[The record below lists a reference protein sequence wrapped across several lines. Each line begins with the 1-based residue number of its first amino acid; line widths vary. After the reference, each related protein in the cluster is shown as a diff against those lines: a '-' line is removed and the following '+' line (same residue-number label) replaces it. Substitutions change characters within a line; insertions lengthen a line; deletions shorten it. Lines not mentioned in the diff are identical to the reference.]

1 VALSVHGRSGAGK
14 SALVRHFLDGLI
26 ARDEAVVLSGRCH
39 EHEAVPYK
47 AVDGLI
53 DALVR
58 YLRHLPRPEAQA
70 LLPRDV
76 GPLMRVFPVLRHA
89 EAVAAAPRRA
99 AEIPDPQEVRRR
111 AFAALRELLAR
122 LGDRQPLVLFIDDL
136 QWGDADSAALLAE
149 LLRPPDPPVLLLL
162 GCHRSED
169 EATTPLLRELLG
181 PRRETDPAL
190 DRRALAVEALT
201 GGEAE
206 ALALTLLGR
215 EDPAAPVRAKAIA
228 RESGGN
234 PFFVAEL
241 VRNIQASL
249 GPAGR
254 PAAGG
259 DAALEDVLW
268 ARVLRLPEDARRLLE
283 VVAVSGRPIERAEAR
298 RAAGLE
304 TDERA
309 AWAVPRSGHL
319 VQGTG
324 PAERDEVETYH
335 DRVRE
340 AVHSHLTPEDLQAHH
355 LRLARALETAGRV
368 DPETLGTHFLGAGMP
383 ERAGLCFARA
393 ATRAAETLAFDRAVA
408 LYRLALELRA
418 PEAPAERALRRRLG
432 DALANAG
439 RGAEAAR
446 EYLTATAGA
455 NGAETLEL
463 RRRAAWQF
471 LIGGHVDDGLAI
483 LGDVLDAVG
492 LRLPGTPRGALWSLL
507 ALRARLRWRGL
518 HFRPRPADRI
528 PAEDLTRID
537 ICWSA
542 AAGLSIIDPVRGAG
556 FQARGLLLSLR
567 AGEPHRI
574 ARALA
579 IEAAHVACAGA
590 ASRPRTA
597 TLLQAAE
604 VLAQQVARPDTSGIV
619 FLARAMAA
627 TLQGRWQETRAFS
640 EPAEAIF
647 RDHCIGVAWE
657 LDTAQLF
664 SLWSLMVL
672 GEIAE
677 LSRRWP
683 RLVREADERG
693 DLYAAGT
700 LGTSLMAVV
709 RLGADDPEGALR
721 DLRGVT
727 GRWSRQGFHIQH
739 HNIILAGL
747 SIALYRGDGRAA
759 WDRVVRVGPTY
770 TRSLLLRV
778 QVIRIEM
785 LRLRAL
791 AALAAAAT
799 AADPQPLWRAAEQD
813 ARRLDR
819 ERVPAASVHARL
831 IRAEVAAVRHDE
843 SRARTLLAAAV
854 AGFEAL
860 EMHLCAAAARR
871 LLGKL
876 WGGDDG
882 RALIAQADAW
892 MTGQEIRNPARMA
905 CLYAM
910 SGP

>member
-1 VALSVHGRSGAGK
+1 
-14 SALVRHFLDGLI
+14 
-26 ARDEAVVLSGRCH
+26 VLT
-39 EHEAVPYK
+39 
-47 AVDGLI
+47 
-53 DALVR
+53 
-58 YLRHLPRPEAQA
+58 
-70 LLPRDV
+70 
-76 GPLMRVFPVLRHA
+76 
-89 EAVAAAPRRA
+89 
-99 AEIPDPQEVRRR
+99 
-111 AFAALRELLAR
+111 
-122 LGDRQPLVLFIDDL
+122 
-136 QWGDADSAALLAE
+136 
-149 LLRPPDPPVLLLL
+149 
-162 GCHRSED
+162 ED
-169 EATTPLLRELLG
+169 EAE
-181 PRRETDPAL
+181 D
-190 DRRALAVEALT
+190 LAM
-201 GGEAE
+201 
-206 ALALTLLGR
+206 TLLGG
-215 EDPAAPVRAKAIA
+215 EDPATRGQARAIA
-228 RESGGN
+228 RESSGN
-234 PFFVAEL
+234 PLFVGEL
-241 VRNIQASL
+241 VRHVQAGL
-249 GPAGR
+249 GLADR
-254 PAAGG
+254 PSAGG
-259 DAALEDVLW
+259 AVTLDEVLW

-283 VVAVSGRPIERAEAR
+283 VVAVSGRPIGQAEAR

-304 TDERA
+304 ADERA
-309 AWAVPRSGHL
+309 AWAALRSGHL
-319 VQGTG
+319 VRGTG
-324 PAERDEVETYH
+324 PAERDEVESYH
-335 DRVRE
+335 DRIRE
-340 AVHSHLTPEDLQAHH
+340 AVLAHLTPADVQGHH
-355 LRLARALETAGRV
+355 LRLARTLEAAGRV
-368 DPETLGTHFLGAGMP
+368 DPEALAAHFLGAGMH
-383 ERAGLCFARA
+383 ERAGQYVAQA
-393 ATRAAETLAFDRAVA
+393 AAQAAGALAFDRAAA

-418 PEAPAERALRRRLG
+418 ADDDAERPLRAKLG

-446 EYLTATAGA
+446 QYLAASAGA

-471 LIGGHVDDGLAI
+471 LISGHVDEGLAI
-483 LGDVLDAVG
+483 LRDVLDAVG
-492 LRLPGTPRGALWSLL
+492 MRLPGTPRGALWSLL
-507 ALRARLRWRGL
+507 ARRAQLRWRGL
-518 HFRPRPADRI
+518 HFRPRPADQI
-528 PAEDLTRID
+528 PAEDLARID

-542 AAGLSIIDPVRGAG
+542 AAGLSIIDPVRGAD

-574 ARALA
+574 ARALGM
-579 IEAAHVACAGA
+579 EAAHVACAGA

-604 VLAQQVARPDTSGIV
+604 VLAQQVARPDTSGV
-619 FLARAMAA
+619 VLLAKAMAV
-627 TLQGRWQETRAFS
+627 TLQGHWQETRRFS

-657 LDTAQLF
+657 LDTAQFF

-700 LGTSLMAVV
+700 LGTLLMAVV
-709 RLGADDPEGALR
+709 RLGADDPEGALQ
-721 DLRGVT
+721 DLQGVT

-739 HNIILAGL
+739 HNIILAEL
-747 SIALYRGDGRAA
+747 YIALYRGDGRAA
-759 WDRVVRVGPTY
+759 WDRVVQVGPTY

-791 AALAAAAT
+791 AAMAAAAT

-860 EMHLCAAAARR
+860 EMRLCAAAARR

-882 RALIAQADAW
+882 QALIAQADAW